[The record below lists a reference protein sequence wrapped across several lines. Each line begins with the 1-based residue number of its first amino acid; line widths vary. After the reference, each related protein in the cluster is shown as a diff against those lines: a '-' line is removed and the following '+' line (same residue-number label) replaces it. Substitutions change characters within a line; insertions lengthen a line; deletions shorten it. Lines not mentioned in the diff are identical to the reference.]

1 MDYVITF
8 ADVMAGVVPV
18 AIGALGFFIRSWFQ
32 SLQKETDSIKGDM
45 DGIRRKIEENDN
57 RVNLRIDKLEDRT
70 NDDIENIKKDLS
82 GIKGEFATTFVQRED
97 FFRSMNGMEDVI
109 RRMDGKMDRLLL
121 KESDRG

>member
-1 MDYVITF
+1 
-8 ADVMAGVVPV
+8 
-18 AIGALGFFIRSWFQ
+18 
-32 SLQKETDSIKGDM
+32 M

>member
-32 SLQKETDSIKGDM
+32 SLYKETESIKRDM

>member
-1 MDYVITF
+1 M
-8 ADVMAGVVPV
+8 
-18 AIGALGFFIRSWFQ
+18 
-32 SLQKETDSIKGDM
+32 
-45 DGIRRKIEENDN
+45 
-57 RVNLRIDKLEDRT
+57 
-70 NDDIENIKKDLS
+70 S

>member
-1 MDYVITF
+1 MPS
-8 ADVMAGVVPV
+8 ALWGSLSGAGFR
-18 AIGALGFFIRSWFQ
+18 AS
-32 SLQKETDSIKGDM
+32 
-45 DGIRRKIEENDN
+45 IRRQKASKGTWTEENDN

>member
-32 SLQKETDSIKGDM
+32 SLHKETESIKRDM

-57 RVNLRIDKLEDRT
+57 RVKLRIDKLEDRT

>member
-8 ADVMAGVVPV
+8 ADVMAGVAPV
-18 AIGALGFFIRSWFQ
+18 AICALGFFI
-32 SLQKETDSIKGDM
+32 
-45 DGIRRKIEENDN
+45 
-57 RVNLRIDKLEDRT
+57 RIDKLEDRT

>member
-32 SLQKETDSIKGDM
+32 SLNKETESIKRDM

>member
-8 ADVMAGVVPV
+8 AHVMAGIVPV
-18 AIGALGFFIRSWFQ
+18 AIGALGFFIRSWFR
-32 SLQKETDSIKGDM
+32 SLHKETESIKRDM
-45 DGIRRKIEENDN
+45 DGIRRKIEENDD

-70 NDDIENIKKDLS
+70 NADIENIKKDLS

>member
-1 MDYVITF
+1 
-8 ADVMAGVVPV
+8 
-18 AIGALGFFIRSWFQ
+18 
-32 SLQKETDSIKGDM
+32 M
-45 DGIRRKIEENDN
+45 DGIRRKIEENDD

-70 NDDIENIKKDLS
+70 NADIENIKKDLS

>member
-18 AIGALGFFIRSWFQ
+18 AIGALGSFIRSWFQ
-32 SLQKETDSIKGDM
+32 SLHKETESIKRDM

>member
-32 SLQKETDSIKGDM
+32 SLHNETESIKRDM

>member
-18 AIGALGFFIRSWFQ
+18 AIGALGFFIRSCFQ
-32 SLQKETDSIKGDM
+32 SLHKETESIKRDM